1 MTLAAHL
8 QDQQARLERLLAL
21 LADER
26 VLLNAGEVDGQALAQ
41 LAEQKQQEL
50 TTLAELEQRR
60 RAALETLGYGNH
72 TAADIQAAR
81 DQNCLPEW
89 QRLRARA
96 GQAARQNRLNGELIN
111 LRMAGNQRLLNELHA
126 LAGKDLYGPDGQAQ
140 GKAARLSSSA

>member
-1 MTLAAHL
+1 MSLATHL
-8 QDQQARLERLLAL
+8 QDQHARLDQLLVL

-26 VLLNAGEVDGQALAQ
+26 ALLGAGEIDGTALAR
-41 LAEQKQQEL
+41 LAEQKQQVL

-60 RAALETLGYGNH
+60 RSALEAFGYGNH

-81 DQNCLPEW
+81 DQNCLPQW
-89 QRLRARA
+89 QRLRART

-126 LAGKDLYGPDGQAQ
+126 LAGKDLYGPDGQAK